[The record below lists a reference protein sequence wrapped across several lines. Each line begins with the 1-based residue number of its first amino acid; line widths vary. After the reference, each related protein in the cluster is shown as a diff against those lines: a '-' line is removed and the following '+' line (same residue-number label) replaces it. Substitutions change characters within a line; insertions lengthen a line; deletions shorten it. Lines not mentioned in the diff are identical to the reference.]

1 MDPIETEGKTV
12 ADAVNAALAQSGL
25 RRDQVEVDVIQE
37 AVAGV
42 LGFGA
47 KPARVRITE
56 KRWGAGAPPPIPPK
70 APARPERRDPSRA
83 GRPHSPERRGQAP
96 RREEPRRE
104 EPRRESPRAEAPR
117 REEPRREEPRREQPR
132 REEPRREERRREEA
146 KPVTAAEAQE
156 ACAKAQTLVTE
167 LLKLM
172 SIAAPTVTTSWDAD
186 LERVKASVES
196 QDATLLVGRDGRVL
210 ESLQFIA
217 TLMLARGGAN
227 PIAVQVDAL
236 SYWEKKE
243 QAVLDQAR
251 HAVESVKVSG
261 RPYRMEP
268 MDASMRRLI
277 HRSLASNPDVTTS
290 SEGEGPWRKLVI
302 RPRR

>member
-12 ADAVNAALAQSGL
+12 AEAVEAALRQCGL

-42 LGFGA
+42 LGFGS
-47 KPARVRITE
+47 KPAKVRISE
-56 KRWGAGAPPPIPPK
+56 KRWGAGAPPPLPPK
-70 APARPERRDPSRA
+70 PAPRPERRDPSRS
-83 GRPHSPERRGQAP
+83 GRPHHPERRGQPPRPEP

-104 EPRRESPRAEAPR
+104 EPRREAPR
-117 REEPRREEPRREQPR
+117 REEPRREPARAEVRPPEPRRDERPR
-132 REEPRREERRREEA
+132 REEAAPL
-146 KPVTAAEAQE
+146 TAAQAQE
-156 ACAKAQTLVTE
+156 ACAKAQTLLTE
-167 LLKLM
+167 VLRLM
-172 SIAAPTVTTSWDAD
+172 SVAAPTVAVSWDAD
-186 LERVKASVES
+186 MQRVKAVVES

-210 ESLQFIA
+210 ESLQFLA

-243 QAVLDQAR
+243 QAVLDMAR
-251 HAVESVKVSG
+251 HGVESVRASG
-261 RPYRMEP
+261 RPYRLEP

-302 RPRR
+302 RPKR